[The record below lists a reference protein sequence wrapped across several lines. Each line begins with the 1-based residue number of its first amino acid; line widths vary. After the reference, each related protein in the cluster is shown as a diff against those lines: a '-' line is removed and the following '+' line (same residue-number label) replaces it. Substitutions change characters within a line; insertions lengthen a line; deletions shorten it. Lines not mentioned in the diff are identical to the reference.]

1 MKKMYEF
8 VCESGQRIERFTSYE
23 DKTVSCNCGKLASR
37 VISAPASKLEGWSGS
52 FPSAWMKF
60 DKSHRDKLK
69 SEQKANR

>member
-1 MKKMYEF
+1 MKRFYEF
-8 VCESGQRIERFTSYE
+8 LCESGERIERFTEFE

-37 VISAPASKLEGWSGS
+37 VVSAPAFKLEGWSGA
-52 FPSAWMKF
+52 FPTAHAKF